1 MSHLFENNRA
11 LLFWMTVA
19 ILIVSSV
26 ITLGFDNVYSDGIS
40 IPINVFASVGLF
52 LMMMTHVIEELESI
66 CNP

>member
-1 MSHLFENNRA
+1 MSHLFEHNRA

-40 IPINVFASVGLF
+40 IQLTSLPVSDYF
-52 LMMMTHVIEELESI
+52 
-66 CNP
+66 

>member
-1 MSHLFENNRA
+1 MSHLFEHNRA

-40 IPINVFASVGLF
+40 IPITVFASVGLF